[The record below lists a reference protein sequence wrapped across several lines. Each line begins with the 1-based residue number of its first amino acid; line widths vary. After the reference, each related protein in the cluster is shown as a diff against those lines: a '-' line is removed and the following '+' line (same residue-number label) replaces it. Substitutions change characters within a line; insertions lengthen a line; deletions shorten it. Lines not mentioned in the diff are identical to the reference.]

1 MHRDDGPLERLD
13 LVVESTGMNLSRA
26 RNQGLLQRGVPKA
39 RTRGSFRI
47 SHVGVSRFEQ
57 FVRSDI
63 FHYLAT
69 GPQSV
74 MQPAT
79 VHPRMI
85 SNSNIGF
92 PRSQRPQFRVFHAGD
107 TAEANMPLRWM
118 LLNYCVVYI
127 LAWLLFTFWWQH
139 AANDC
144 ESRDLNF
151 RRAFLLSLET
161 GIQG

>member
-1 MHRDDGPLERLD
+1 M
-13 LVVESTGMNLSRA
+13 
-26 RNQGLLQRGVPKA
+26 LQRGVPKA

-69 GPQSV
+69 GPQFV
-74 MQPAT
+74 MQYAT
-79 VHPRMI
+79 VHLRII
-85 SNSNIGF
+85 SNFSTFQHSVYQEPTKLLGLLGPNFIF
-92 PRSQRPQFRVFHAGD
+92 SSYFHPGD
-107 TAEANMPLRWM
+107 TAKANMPLRWM
-118 LLNYCVVYI
+118 LLNYCIVYI

-144 ESRDLNF
+144 ESRELNF

-161 GIQG
+161 GIEGCDML